1 MSRLSD
7 ALRSD
12 RFVITCE
19 LNPPKGIDLEPL
31 LAKADALRDVADAVN
46 LTESHAAR
54 MAMDPTA
61 VGHLLLDRGVEPIVQ
76 MTARD
81 RNRIAIQASLLGAA
95 ALGIANFVFMGG
107 DPPSNG
113 DNPQAKP
120 VFDLYAAQLIE
131 AARCLQAGHDLA
143 GNALAGAPRFCVGA
157 VVNSGA
163 ADRRTELDNM
173 RRKIDAGAEFLQTQ
187 AVFDAAQFESFMEE
201 ARGGDAPILAGIIP
215 LKSTRMARYLNARIP
230 GIDVPESLI
239 EEIAAAEDSGGDDVA
254 RVGIDIAAR
263 TLRAVRP
270 MCRGAHIMAIGWEEK
285 IPELVR
291 AAGLER
297 DR

>member
-1 MSRLSD
+1 
-7 ALRSD
+7 
-12 RFVITCE
+12 
-19 LNPPKGIDLEPL
+19 
-31 LAKADALRDVADAVN
+31 
-46 LTESHAAR
+46 
-54 MAMDPTA
+54 
-61 VGHLLLDRGVEPIVQ
+61 
-76 MTARD
+76 
-81 RNRIAIQASLLGAA
+81 
-95 ALGIANFVFMGG
+95 MGG

-187 AVFDAAQFESFMEE
+187 AVFDAAQFESFMEQ
-201 ARGGDAPILAGIIP
+201 ARGVEAAILAGIIP
-215 LKSTRMARYLNARIP
+215 LKSTRMAHYLNARIP
-230 GIDVPESLI
+230 GIDIPESLI
-239 EEIAAAEDSGGDDVA
+239 GEIAAAEDSGGDVA

-291 AAGLER
+291 VAGLER